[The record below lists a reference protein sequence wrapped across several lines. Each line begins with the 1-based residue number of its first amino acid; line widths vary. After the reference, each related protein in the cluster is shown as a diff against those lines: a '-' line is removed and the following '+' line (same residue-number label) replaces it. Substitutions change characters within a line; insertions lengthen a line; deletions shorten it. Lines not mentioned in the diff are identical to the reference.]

1 MTMEQWT
8 VKDLRQLK
16 LHKETP
22 FRVGQQPLDMGY
34 TFFNLVRSVRG
45 QGPVRLS
52 SSALSGSA
60 ELTAEASLPK
70 GSRRSPYH
78 PRIPPTPLY

>member
-52 SSALSGSA
+52 SPPKPHCQRAHGEALTTPESP
-60 ELTAEASLPK
+60 LPLFTK
-70 GSRRSPYH
+70 GGEQEG
-78 PRIPPTPLY
+78 I